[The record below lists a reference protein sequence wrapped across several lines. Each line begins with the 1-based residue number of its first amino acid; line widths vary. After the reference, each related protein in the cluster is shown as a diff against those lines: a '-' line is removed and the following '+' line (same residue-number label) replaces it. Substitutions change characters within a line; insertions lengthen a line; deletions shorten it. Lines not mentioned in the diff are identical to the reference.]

1 MVRFGYFVPEF
12 PGQTHT
18 FFWREL
24 AALRNLGLDPE
35 LVSTRRP
42 PQAIVSHSWANEA
55 MAATRYLVPPG
66 PSTLL
71 QMPSVL
77 LQGVRNRGR
86 GGAYG
91 HRPRTPGALGAW
103 YAVRQAALAGVGA
116 ELAVLARQR
125 EWTHVHVHSCADA
138 ALVAMHARR
147 LTGVP
152 YSLTLHG
159 PLSDYGPRQR
169 EKWRHAAFGITITKA
184 LAAEVA
190 IALDGDLPPVIDV
203 APMGVDL
210 SNFSRRRPYRPW
222 AGTGEVRVFACGRL
236 NPSKGHLDLIA
247 AARLLVDEGLDMRL
261 TIAGEDEQGGIGY
274 RRELESG
281 IGRAG
286 MRDRVTLLGS
296 VSEEDIRD
304 ALETSHVFA
313 LASEAEPLGV
323 AIMEAMAMGL
333 PVVVTGAGGV
343 PELVEDGVHGRLVS
357 PRHPEELA
365 SALAEVLGEPS
376 KALHMGAAGRRRI
389 EESFDS
395 GRSARVLAAR
405 ILD

>member
-24 AALRNLGLDPE
+24 AALREHGLDPE
-35 LVSTRRP
+35 LVSTRKP
-42 PQAIVSHSWANEA
+42 PQAIASQSWASEA
-55 MAATRYLVPPG
+55 IAATRYLVPPR

-71 QMPSVL
+71 KMPSVL
-77 LQGVRNRGR
+77 LRGASAR
-86 GGAYG
+86 GGG
-91 HRPRTPGALGAW
+91 GDHRPAPRASGVLG
-103 YAVRQAALAGVGA
+103 VLSTLRQTALAGVGA

-138 ALVAMHARR
+138 ALVAMHAHK
-147 LTGVP
+147 LSGVP

-184 LAAEVA
+184 LAAE
-190 IALDGDLPPVIDV
+190 IAMELDGDLPPVIDV

-210 SNFSRRRPYRPW
+210 ENFSRNRPYRPW
-222 AGTGEVRVFACGRL
+222 GGTGEVRVFACGRL
-236 NPSKGHLDLIA
+236 NPSKRHLDVIE
-247 AARLLVDEGLDMRL
+247 AARLLVDEGLDVRL

-274 RRELESG
+274 RRQMEAG
-281 IGRAG
+281 IRQAG

-296 VSEEDIRD
+296 VPEETVRD
-304 ALETSHVFA
+304 ALETAHVFA

-343 PELVEDGVHGRLVS
+343 PELVEDGVHGRLVR
-357 PRHPEELA
+357 PRRSEELA
-365 SALAEVLGEPS
+365 SALGEVLGDPV
-376 KALHMGAAGRRRI
+376 KALRMGVAGRRRI
-389 EESFDS
+389 EESFGS
-395 GRSARVLAAR
+395 GRSAKVLAER
-405 ILD
+405 LMG